1 MSVTIKDA
9 RTVLATILK
18 TFAIYVCEG
27 HESTA
32 GEHMGET
39 VRCDGMCLFPAALDP
54 RNTESPTLYDYTQGE
69 VSKGNWSI
77 AWEGGN
83 APEYWTSN
91 EQLHRDIAAATGHRV
106 HVEAINNCIMGVY
119 EA

>member
-1 MSVTIKDA
+1 MPVSRRDA
-9 RTVLATILK
+9 RTVLETILK
-18 TFAIYVCEG
+18 TFATYVCGG
-27 HESTA
+27 HDDSSGPTIGDTA
-32 GEHMGET
+32 Q
-39 VRCDGMCLFPAALDP
+39 CDGMCRLSAAFDP
-54 RNTESPTLYDYTQGE
+54 RDTESPTLYDYTQGE
-69 VSKGNWSI
+69 VPQGNWSI

-119 EA
+119 SA

>member
-9 RTVLATILK
+9 RTVLATILH
-18 TFAIYVCEG
+18 TFHAYVCPG
-27 HESTA
+27 HESPDPDDLDII
-32 GEHMGET
+32 
-39 VRCDGMCLFPAALDP
+39 CDGMCQWDATLNP
-54 RNTESPTLYDYTQGE
+54 RDTETPTLYDYTQGE

-91 EQLHRDIAAATGHRV
+91 EELHRNIAAATNHRV

-119 EA
+119 AA

>member
-27 HESTA
+27 HDDSSGPTI
-32 GEHMGET
+32 GET
-39 VRCDGMCLFPAALDP
+39 AQCDGMCRLSDALDP
-54 RNTESPTLYDYTQGE
+54 RDTEMPTLYDHTQGE

-77 AWEGGN
+77 AWEGGG

-91 EQLHRDIAAATGHRV
+91 EQLRRDIARATGCRV
-106 HVEAINNCIMGVY
+106 HVEAINNCILGVY
-119 EA
+119 SA